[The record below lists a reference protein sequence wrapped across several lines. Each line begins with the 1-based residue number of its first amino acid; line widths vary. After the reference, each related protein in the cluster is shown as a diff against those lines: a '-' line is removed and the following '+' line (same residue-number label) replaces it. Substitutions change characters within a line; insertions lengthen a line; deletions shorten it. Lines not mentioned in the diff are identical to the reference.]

1 MNINE
6 LLSQYAQYKM
16 IAEQAAEQLD
26 TIRAK
31 IIQAIQAA
39 GTDTITGTEHKA
51 SYKPVKQSRIDSKRL
66 SAELP
71 EVAKEYTCTAE
82 YMRFTFK

>member
-1 MNINE
+1 MDINV
-6 LLSQYAQYKM
+6 LLSQYAQYKLL
-16 IAEQAAEQLD
+16 AEQAAEQLD
-26 TIRAK
+26 TIRAQ
-31 IIQAIQAA
+31 IIQAMQEA
-39 GTDTITGTEHKA
+39 GTDTITGTEHRA

-71 EVAKEYTCTAE
+71 DVAKEYTVTAE